1 MTNRRNARKM
11 RNLKDVIKYDV
22 EKVFINLNEFAEYVE
37 IDGVILQAQVQYRSE
52 KAAGLKMRMFEA
64 VRGELM
70 QPLHGDYVQMFF
82 RTADYCAKME
92 RLPFQNEYCHV
103 NKKKYKVISCKDEM
117 GITRLILSDYRQEQ
131 LRQTPF
137 QRMELGGLDD

>member
-1 MTNRRNARKM
+1 MKT
-11 RNLKDVIKYDV
+11 LKDVIKYDV
-22 EKVFINLNEFAEYVE
+22 ENVFVNLNEFAEYVE
-37 IDGVILQAQVQYRSE
+37 IDGIILRAQIQYSSE
-52 KAAGLKMRMFEA
+52 KAAGLKQRMFEA

-70 QPLHGDYVQMFF
+70 QPLHGDYIKMFF
-82 RTADYCAKME
+82 RTADYVKKNE

-103 NKKKYKVISCKDEM
+103 NRKKYKVISCKNEM

-137 QRMELGGLDD
+137 QRIELGGIDD